1 MNANILILVVFIA
14 AMYFIMIRPQQK
26 AQKKRQAM
34 INDVQP
40 GAEVITIGGLH
51 GTIAAVNKEA
61 RTFDLDAEG
70 VILVFELSAIRQV
83 VKEANAPVTTEE
95 LTELTEI
102 PEISESEATS
112 EKQPENTDVDA
123 SNDESK
129 SEEK

>member
-26 AQKKRQAM
+26 QQKKRQAM
-34 INDVQP
+34 INNVQA
-40 GAEVITIGGLH
+40 GAEVITIGGMH

-61 RTFDLDAEG
+61 HTFDLDAEG

-95 LTELTEI
+95 LTGEA
-102 PEISESEATS
+102 PEVNESEADS
-112 EKQPENTDVDA
+112 DDNQEATDTQ
-123 SNDESK
+123 K

>member
-26 AQKKRQAM
+26 QQKKRQAM
-34 INDVQP
+34 INNVQV

-51 GTIAAVNKEA
+51 GTISSVNKEA
-61 RTFDLDAEG
+61 HTFDLDAEG

-95 LTELTEI
+95 LTAEA
-102 PEISESEATS
+102 PEVNDSEADS
-112 EKQPENTDVDA
+112 DDSQEATDA
-123 SNDESK
+123 QKN
-129 SEEK
+129 EEK

>member
-95 LTELTEI
+95 LTET
-102 PEISESEATS
+102 PETSESEATS